1 LEIGRI
7 RRLQVQRASLKVGAV
22 PQRRYDPEPLQA
34 VPRLEVGRGGVVG
47 HDGHTTIED
56 VHHQEH
62 PHSKNRGG
70 ANGISIGFATHY
82 ALMRQRFGAHMVD
95 GVAGENILLDADAR
109 FVASDL
115 PETLYIETAGGERI
129 QLTGIHVADPC
140 VEFTR
145 FAMQRPV
152 EAGNDRA
159 VSEALDFLRRG
170 MRGYYARYDGT
181 PVQLAPGDRLC
192 R

>member
-7 RRLQVQRASLKVGAV
+7 LRLQVQRASLKVGAA

-34 VPRLEVGRGGVVG
+34 VPRLEVSRGGVVG
-47 HDGHTTIED
+47 HDGHATIGD

-62 PHSKNRGG
+62 PQSKNRGG
-70 ANGISIGFATHY
+70 TNGISIGFATHY

-95 GVAGENILLDADAR
+95 GVAGENVLIDTDAR
-109 FVASDL
+109 FVDSDM
-115 PETLYIETAGGERI
+115 PEALYIETAGGDRI
-129 QLTGIHVADPC
+129 QLTGIQVAAPC

-145 FAMQRPV
+145 FAMQRPMQ
-152 EAGNDRA
+152 APNDRT
-159 VSEALDFLRRG
+159 VSDAFDFLRRG
-170 MRGYYARYDGT
+170 MRGYYARYDGM
-181 PVQLAPGDRLC
+181 PVQLAPGDRLY